1 MSVIFNPAFV
11 VFVSILSWVFMLYA
25 TKKSAE
31 KKSLDKDIW
40 EIGLF
45 TAFVQYILVALGI
58 VFGAYILHLFI
69 GTRVLSYAQ
78 GLLIG
83 SVVYSIYGFFLVHQE
98 FHE

>member
-11 VFVSILSWVFMLYA
+11 VFVSVLTWLFMIYT
-25 TKKSAE
+25 TKKSAD
-31 KKSLDKDIW
+31 KKSLDKNVW

-45 TAFVQYILVALGI
+45 TAFVEFVLLSLGV
-58 VFGAYILHLFI
+58 VFSAYILHLFI
-69 GTRVLSYAQ
+69 GTRILSYSQ

-83 SVVYSIYGFFLVHQE
+83 SVIYAIYGFFLVHDE